1 MNNNNGRYRNV
12 TNNNEQWL
20 GNQWRFKFLDSDIK
34 SLADK
39 RAKDLANSAGLGR
52 LSEAPAYKWRP
63 AGIQDAS
70 RDQIA
75 P

>member
-34 SLADK
+34 SLTGSISPT
-39 RAKDLANSAGLGR
+39 RQDLAV
-52 LSEAPAYKWRP
+52 
-63 AGIQDAS
+63 
-70 RDQIA
+70 
-75 P
+75 